1 MTQQVGVPKS
11 EVDKLKELLTKR
23 EAELVQ
29 KNLDLQSI
37 KNKKKD
43 EENEAFAQIQKIT
56 TELT

>member
-37 KNKKKD
+37 KNKRKD

>member
-11 EVDKLKELLTKR
+11 EVDKLKEVLTKR

-37 KNKKKD
+37 KNKRKD

>member
-11 EVDKLKELLTKR
+11 EVDKLKEVLTKR

>member
-1 MTQQVGVPKS
+1 MSAQIEAMTQQVGVPKS

-43 EENEAFAQIQKIT
+43 EENEAFAQI
-56 TELT
+56 